1 LESLGDFPRPEDGHF
16 TVLSG
21 ECEVLQFPD
30 ESVPQLKLLYLS
42 KQKKFDEAKKL
53 VEKQNRFIIDINV
66 YTSIH
71 EYKIEAYCYKRHV
84 YLNNYFFICMYV
96 CMNEYTLTV
105 QLNSARILAK
115 ITELSGFGELA
126 TLTGSFY

>member
-1 LESLGDFPRPEDGHF
+1 MYICKIIFFFLESLGDFPRPEDGHF

-53 VEKQNRFIIDINV
+53 VEKKTLYYQ
-66 YTSIH
+66 
-71 EYKIEAYCYKRHV
+71 
-84 YLNNYFFICMYV
+84 YV
-96 CMNEYTLTV
+96 CIYFHT
-105 QLNSARILAK
+105 
-115 ITELSGFGELA
+115 
-126 TLTGSFY
+126 

>member
-1 LESLGDFPRPEDGHF
+1 MCSQSTGDFPRPEDGHF

-53 VEKQNRFIIDINV
+53 VGKKKPLYYR
-66 YTSIH
+66 
-71 EYKIEAYCYKRHV
+71 
-84 YLNNYFFICMYV
+84 YV
-96 CMNEYTLTV
+96 CMY
-105 QLNSARILAK
+105 ILPYMNTK
-115 ITELSGFGELA
+115 
-126 TLTGSFY
+126 